1 MHVENQSQQVSIR
14 FNPVAPIAPGHCFY
28 FIIFMNQIYQ
38 RALLETTSL
47 PVPDAEK
54 SPGRWLRARRSKGVR
69 TCRDW
74 KWPIDMAMGQKP
86 RCWTFKILGH
96 IGPICCTIFL
106 TYTILYRHL
115 YIYMPYIIYI
125 FALSLPSGSHP
136 PMPGYQEQLWYRW
149 LLPGFFM
156 IPEGSFRRSQK
167 RPMLKYDLNMGLSEN
182 RVYSQL

>member
-38 RALLETTSL
+38 RALLETTSCQYL
-47 PVPDAEK
+47 MQKNLLGAGFVREIQGSADLQRLEMTHRY
-54 SPGRWLRARRSKGVR
+54 GYGSKA
-69 TCRDW
+69 TLLN
-74 KWPIDMAMGQKP
+74 IQN
-86 RCWTFKILGH
+86 
-96 IGPICCTIFL
+96 IGPYWAHMLHHFFNIYHPIPTSIYIC
-106 TYTILYRHL
+106 H
-115 YIYMPYIIYI
+115 IYIYI